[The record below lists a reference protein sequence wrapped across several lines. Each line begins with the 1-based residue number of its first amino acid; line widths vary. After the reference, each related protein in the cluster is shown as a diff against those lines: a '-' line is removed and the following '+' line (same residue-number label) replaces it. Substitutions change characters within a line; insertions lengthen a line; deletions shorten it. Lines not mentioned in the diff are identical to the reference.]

1 MWQSFLTG
9 ASACL
14 CTSAPLHRQSMLTN
28 HLIKCLDKRVR
39 DAKSAGDFDIGIQT
53 LTGNNV
59 SVKKTRAF
67 NFRGS
72 EAKDESVLVHSV
84 VIDRGMS
91 SDAALKV
98 YGEAIQA
105 DQRGSKIQTGFYI
118 DGRALFKQCTPVY
131 LVLSLGRT
139 SPNAV
144 VVRPNDGRTCFN
156 IDHVMS
162 RFVQPSLRCDDMAKV
177 RKTWDAEFAL
187 ANIGS
192 DEYYQKWSKGRHRKP
207 THIFGGKIVPV
218 INKLLTATLP
228 RRNDPYAISISSKEM
243 TLPKIVRIEIGSIDE
258 VTEGS
263 GASTVLSPDVPDD
276 DVNVD
281 VANEPPAVG
290 QKVAR
295 KIHGGTIFRGQIV
308 ECTSNNSYVTEFTD
322 GKRIEMDGEELRES
336 KKLFAAE
343 LMKLTKANVSKTD
356 AASTKVYASDLA
368 KTATQARPLWTETDD
383 IPDDC
388 ERAYEVEF
396 VGDVP
401 KLFIGLEFPEKKE
414 AKSWNYEMLQ
424 LWKYV
429 LRNLAERN
437 LEDGIETPAKLF
449 GQARLK

>member
-1 MWQSFLTG
+1 
-9 ASACL
+9 
-14 CTSAPLHRQSMLTN
+14 MLTN

-118 DGRALFKQCTPVY
+118 DGRALFKQCKPVY

-177 RKTWDAEFAL
+177 RKAWDAEFAL
-187 ANIGS
+187 DIGS
-192 DEYYQKWSKGRHRKP
+192 DDYYQKWSKGRHRKP

-218 INKLLTATLP
+218 INKLLAATLP
-228 RRNDPYAISISSKEM
+228 RLDDTHQVSLPTKDIIK
-243 TLPKIVRIEIGSIDE
+243 PKIVRIEVGSVD
-258 VTEGS
+258 GS
-263 GASTVLSPDVPDD
+263 LELS
-276 DVNVD
+276 
-281 VANEPPAVG
+281 
-290 QKVAR
+290 
-295 KIHGGTIFRGQIV
+295 
-308 ECTSNNSYVTEFTD
+308 
-322 GKRIEMDGEELRES
+322 LR
-336 KKLFAAE
+336 
-343 LMKLTKANVSKTD
+343 
-356 AASTKVYASDLA
+356 A
-368 KTATQARPLWTETDD
+368 KFQQ
-383 IPDDC
+383 
-388 ERAYEVEF
+388 
-396 VGDVP
+396 P
-401 KLFIGLEFPEKKE
+401 KLFVGIEFPEKNMDWVIGSDELTQMPKIE
-414 AKSWNYEMLQ
+414 KIE

-429 LRNLAERN
+429 LRNLAEKIWKEALKLQPNFFNGSPR
-437 LEDGIETPAKLF
+437 IELKLN
-449 GQARLK
+449 

>member
-1 MWQSFLTG
+1 MIINVPKFLNR
-9 ASACL
+9 CL
-14 CTSAPLHRQSMLTN
+14 GMPLHRQSMLTN
-28 HLIKCLDKRVR
+28 HLVKCLDKRVR
-39 DAKSAGDFDIGIQT
+39 DAKSTGEYDIGIRT
-53 LTGNNV
+53 LTGNKV
-59 SVKKTRAF
+59 SVKNTRAF

-72 EAKDESVLVHSV
+72 EAMDESVLVYSV
-84 VIDRGMS
+84 EIDQGMS
-91 SDAALKV
+91 SDTALKL
-98 YGEAIQA
+98 YDEAIQA
-105 DQRGSKIQTGFYI
+105 DDSRGQIKTGFYI
-118 DGRALFKQCTPVY
+118 DRRTLFKQCPPVY
-131 LVLSLGRT
+131 LIISMGRT

-144 VVRPNDGRTCFN
+144 VVRPNNGRNCHN
-156 IDHVMS
+156 IPWIKD
-162 RFVQPSLRCDDMAKV
+162 RFIQPSSRCDDLVKV
-177 RKTWDAEFAL
+177 RQMWDREFAL
-187 ANIGS
+187 ADTDS
-192 DEYYQKWSKGRHRKP
+192 DNAYQMWSFGRQRKP
-207 THIFGGKIVPV
+207 IYIFGGQIVPV

>member
-228 RRNDPYAISISSKEM
+228 RLDDTHQISLPTKDIIK
-243 TLPKIVRIEIGSIDE
+243 PKIVRIEVGSVDE
-258 VTEGS
+258 
-263 GASTVLSPDVPDD
+263 
-276 DVNVD
+276 
-281 VANEPPAVG
+281 EP
-290 QKVAR
+290 
-295 KIHGGTIFRGQIV
+295 GGESVEVV
-308 ECTSNNSYVTEFTD
+308 ECKNEAIPLVT
-322 GKRIEMDGEELRES
+322 
-336 KKLFAAE
+336 
-343 LMKLTKANVSKTD
+343 NV
-356 AASTKVYASDLA
+356 
-368 KTATQARPLWTETDD
+368 DD

-388 ERAYEVEF
+388 ERAYEVKFE
-396 VGDVP
+396 GKVP
-401 KLFIGLEFPEKKE
+401 KLFVGIEFPEKNMDWVIGSDELTQKME
-414 AKSWNYEMLQ
+414 
-424 LWKYV
+424 LWQYV
-429 LRNLAERN
+429 LRNLAEKN
-437 LEDGIETPAKLF
+437 LERGIETPAKLL
-449 GQARLK
+449 Q